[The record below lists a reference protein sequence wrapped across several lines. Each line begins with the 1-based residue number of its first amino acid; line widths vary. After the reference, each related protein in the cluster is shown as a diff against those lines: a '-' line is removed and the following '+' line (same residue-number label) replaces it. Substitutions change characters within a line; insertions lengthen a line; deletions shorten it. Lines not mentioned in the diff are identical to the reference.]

1 MGASTGLVLS
11 VLLGSVVMASPA
23 IAADDPAL
31 MPPGYVGG
39 GASSVAPP
47 APSAPTPPSGPT
59 CTVPHPV
66 QGCDTPDVPY
76 IPLVPDYVPPA
87 PAPAP
92 VNVLAPAAPAEQP
105 HAALAPVP
113 APGAYAPNVVAPVQ
127 APAPA
132 IQNPLPDDGEVS
144 LSIIPAEELAVGVVA
159 VEAQRSGEATSS
171 NPSISATPSPPFT
184 PKSDAV
190 IKAGTTSVADNDG
203 FDAVPIVILAGLGA
217 LVFGGFVSYQKLRC
231 KRI

>member
-1 MGASTGLVLS
+1 MGAPTGLVLS
-11 VLLGSVVMASPA
+11 VLLSSVVMASPA

-47 APSAPTPPSGPT
+47 APSAPAPPSGPT

-76 IPLVPDYVPPA
+76 IPSVPGYLPLA

-92 VNVLAPAAPAEQP
+92 VYVAPAPAAPAEQS

-127 APAPA
+127 APASA
-132 IQNPLPDDGEVS
+132 IQNSLPHGEVS
-144 LSIIPAEELAVGVVA
+144 LSIMPAEEPAVGVVA
-159 VEAQRSGEATSS
+159 AEAQESGEATSS
-171 NPSISATPSPPFT
+171 NPSISATPSPSFT
-184 PKSDAV
+184 PKSDVV
-190 IKAGTTSVADNDG
+190 IKASTTSVADDDG
-203 FDAVPIVILAGLGA
+203 FDALPIVILAGLGA
-217 LVFGGFVSYQKLRC
+217 LVLGGFVGYQKLRS